1 MSNSTKK
8 SSREQ
13 LRELLLH
20 HSEEAVRTLID
31 TMENEQA
38 TNSLR
43 VDCAKEILNRTYGKS
58 PIGEEAEDPAV
69 LVTLSEELQEFSL

>member
-1 MSNSTKK
+1 MSHNTKK
-8 SSREQ
+8 GSREQ

-38 TNSLR
+38 TASLR

-58 PIGEEAEDPAV
+58 PIGEEMDNSAV
-69 LVTLSEELQEFSL
+69 TVTLSEELQEFSR